1 MGYYKFRLNFLFKGV
16 ISGKYIFHE
25 KKVYDRHRWLPNY
38 SSILKFIENNHPYG
52 WSVKKFDYIAER
64 KRNFLFYYL
73 EKFLSKFAP
82 SLFVY
87 EVIFIFEKENL

>member
-1 MGYYKFRLNFLFKGV
+1 MIDIDGF
-16 ISGKYIFHE
+16 
-25 KKVYDRHRWLPNY
+25 NY

-52 WSVKKFDYIAER
+52 WSVKKFDYIAE
-64 KRNFLFYYL
+64 KKKKLYIL
-73 EKFLSKFAP
+73 LLKKPFLSKFAP